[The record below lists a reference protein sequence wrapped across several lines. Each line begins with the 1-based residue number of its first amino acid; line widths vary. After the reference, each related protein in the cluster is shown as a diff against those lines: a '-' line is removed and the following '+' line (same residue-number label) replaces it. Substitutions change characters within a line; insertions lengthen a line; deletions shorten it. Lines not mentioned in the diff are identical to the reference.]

1 MKQEIINLLN
11 KFNTW
16 KEAKV
21 KESKQPLS
29 RESAYALSSIKKKRG
44 SYSDVTEDF
53 INKVFKDINTAASY
67 GDTYLLYMFP
77 SHVSTSM
84 ADILVER
91 LIKLDYKVC
100 YRDYEVILISWKYPS
115 KDS

>member
-44 SYSDVTEDF
+44 GYSDVTEDF
-53 INKVFKDINTAASY
+53 INKVFKNINTAASY

>member
-44 SYSDVTEDF
+44 GYSDVTEDF
-53 INKVFKDINTAASY
+53 INKVFKNINTAASY

-84 ADILVER
+84 VSILVER
-91 LIKLDYKVC
+91 LIELDYKVC

>member
-44 SYSDVTEDF
+44 GYSDVTEDF
-53 INKVFKDINTAASY
+53 INKVFKNINTAASY

-84 ADILVER
+84 TSILVER
-91 LIKLDYKVC
+91 LIELDYKVC